1 MSPSLSGTIKKQNK
15 RSDIVDIAKIVTSKG
30 NPDWIRV
37 KYVGEKPTPRIG
49 QSFTLCGPVMIMF
62 GGINQKTRMN
72 DIWLFHTATTKWHRV
87 VPDSISPLQR
97 CGHSAVIQGADMLIF
112 GGDNGETC
120 MNDLHAFDL
129 EHEKWTIV
137 PITSSPAMLPAPRT
151 RHAAISF
158 GNKMLIF
165 GGEDLYSGA
174 DDAEDRTTFSQNQT
188 DMHKSTATKKGDEG
202 KPHFFND
209 LYMFDTVSLK
219 WLALPSRSEEVP
231 CPRAGHSMTLVGSSI
246 YVFGGFGDDQHL
258 NDLWE
263 LNPLTLCWTKIEPAK
278 KEKAAEEDQSDPSSG
293 GFQYLSPRS
302 LHSVAA
308 ASRTRRSGSDATCP
322 SPRSGHSAFA
332 VGDRLL
338 IFGGYTVGAAKDDLW
353 EFNTTTRIWTRLYRS
368 RTSRNMG
375 GTTSRSLAGSRGA
388 KGGSG
393 KSLAPGA
400 QTVTFAPDG
409 TEILKYPMP
418 VARCEQIAFALTEH
432 HILLF
437 GGVGYEST
445 IPRTDMWVL
454 TLQSADGA
462 QAEKDM
468 NDLVSVT
475 GLTLGEEDDEETAFI
490 KSELKRL
497 REELDQAEE
506 DMKEIGAEMK
516 ELKADGTEDSLQTKE
531 TVKEAESSLEQLRL
545 SLNLLR
551 DFEMKRW
558 GMQNAVN
565 EELKKGTLQQ
575 DQKINEEM
583 RLVNEL
589 AAQIRTLMK
598 ENEEKLKNREKEV
611 YTAAKEKADNTQK
624 RRLEQLEQIEAIE
637 KEKMHEDEKKEK
649 AEEEEAVTTINALAE
664 EVKAIAESAVEEAV
678 EENVSR
684 GVERMK
690 RKGENQL
697 EKAAET
703 QQKVDAA
710 EDERAAVL
718 REKMETVRNG
728 VEELMKKENELGE
741 ESSQKAKEQKK
752 QLEELNRQTIEKGLG
767 RSKEGQAEGK
777 EKTAPATATS
787 ASALINSAL
796 TRKLDQKEDELK
808 LMLQRMKTVNKRLDE
823 LLQKEQKRKEMLEES
838 QKLGNETTKKAELGE
853 KEEKRLL
860 KEIEMTQK
868 YLTAALTQEEIKE
881 ANKEMMMLF
890 ETPKERAK
898 RRRAARKKKT
908 LRQMRD
914 TGVEDNED
922 LFPTSGD
929 AEHEEDVEEH
939 TEMAED
945 SDEDVEDEDE
955 VDSELDDFDAL
966 SEDSA
971 AEEERDGVSVISI
984 RPSSL
989 PAAEPHVVPPAP
1001 FLSLAQRY
1009 TYQKKR
1015 QEKSSSSSKIAQ
1027 SQENLLSSLSSS
1039 EPSVQHSSGYSED
1052 AAPRE
1057 MDPFASTE
1065 DETKEMERENITLAP
1080 SSSTDLMF
1088 PSSSSSPSEDMM
1100 YGSEEQ
1106 QPKSSNIESNAL
1118 HDAVLNPMNATRFF
1132 TKIPAR
1138 LQHEELMSLLFEEAE
1153 KVMEE
1158 LQRTENLKA
1167 EEAIKTMKDEVNEQV
1182 EASKARM
1189 IQSGKDAE
1197 ERTVEQATGRTDE
1210 EQAKIDKIQSVVD
1223 ESKNTL
1229 TKAGEEEEELSRAL
1243 EDEAVALQSIRDR
1256 VKQLYAND
1264 VCKDLFDMEKEE
1276 PKKDDETADKHSSQT
1291 SASSSAFQQ
1300 IPSTTVLTVQH
1311 EIDALQKQMD
1321 EAEAEI
1327 TTQPELASRI
1337 IEEAT
1342 ERTVSAML
1350 KDEADA
1356 LKKARASIQQK
1367 FEDSEDLAS
1376 RQREEGKEGLAGW
1389 SDAAE
1394 KRVQTLE
1401 VILNKKALEVSQSMQ
1416 KQWSRHNALLAQ
1428 IESRLR
1434 YVEEDSQRKRVSVDQ
1449 VEEEWNEAERDIH
1462 DTLHRELLVQMN
1474 QLEKELLMQY
1484 KGSAIRA

>member
-1 MSPSLSGTIKKQNK
+1 MSPSLAGTIKKQNK
-15 RSDIVDIAKIVTSKG
+15 RTDIVDIAKIVTSKG

-137 PITSSPAMLPAPRT
+137 PISSSPAMLPAPRT

-165 GGEDLYSGA
+165 GGEDMYSGA
-174 DDAEDRTTFSQNQT
+174 EDGEDGDVFNQNSADTRQSTT
-188 DMHKSTATKKGDEG
+188 AKKGGEA
-202 KPHFFND
+202 KSHYFND

-246 YVFGGFGDDQHL
+246 YVFGGFGEDQHL

-278 KEKAAEEDQSDPSSG
+278 KEKTAEEDQSDPSSG

-302 LHSVAA
+302 PHSSAA

-332 VGDRLL
+332 VGDKLL
-338 IFGGYTVGAAKDDLW
+338 IFGGYTAGAAKDDLW
-353 EFNTTTRIWTRLYRS
+353 EFNTTTRTWTRLYHS
-368 RTSRNMG
+368 RTNRNNG
-375 GTTSRSLAGSRGA
+375 GTTSRSLTGSRGA

-409 TEILKYPMP
+409 TEILKYPTP

-506 DMKEIGAEMK
+506 DMKEMSEEMK
-516 ELKADGTEDSLQTKE
+516 ELKADGTEDSLQAKE
-531 TVKEAESSLEQLRL
+531 TVKETESTLEQLRL

-575 DQKINEEM
+575 EQKINEEM

-589 AAQIRTLMK
+589 VAQIRALMK
-598 ENEEKLKNREKEV
+598 ENEEKLKSREKEI
-611 YTAAKEKADNTQK
+611 YTAAKEKADDTQK
-624 RRLEQLEQIEAIE
+624 RLLEQLGQIEAMETE
-637 KEKMHEDEKKEK
+637 KAHEDERKEK
-649 AEEEEAVTTINALAE
+649 AEEEEIVSTINALTE

-690 RKGENQL
+690 RKGTSQL
-697 EKAAET
+697 EKAADT

-718 REKMETVRNG
+718 KEKMETVRNG

-752 QLEELNRQTIEKGLG
+752 QLEELNKQTIEKGLG
-767 RSKEGQAEGK
+767 RSKEGQGEGK
-777 EKTAPATATS
+777 EKTAPTTATS
-787 ASALINSAL
+787 ASALINSTL
-796 TRKLDQKEDELK
+796 TRKLDQKEDELR
-808 LMLQRMKTVNKRLDE
+808 LMLQRMRTVNKRLDE

-838 QKLGNETTKKAELGE
+838 QELGKDTKEKAELGE

-922 LFPTSGD
+922 LFPTSGGAEHEGD
-929 AEHEEDVEEH
+929 AEEHSEMFDESEEDVEED
-939 TEMAED
+939 EED
-945 SDEDVEDEDE
+945 P
-955 VDSELDDFDAL
+955 ELDDFDVL

-971 AEEERDGVSVISI
+971 TEEERDGVSVISI

-989 PAAEPHVVPPAP
+989 PAAEPHIVPPAP
-1001 FLSLAQRY
+1001 FLSMAQRY
-1009 TYQKKR
+1009 THQKKR
-1015 QEKSSSSSKIAQ
+1015 QEKSSSSTKKAQ

-1052 AAPRE
+1052 AAPHDT
-1057 MDPFASTE
+1057 DPFASTE
-1065 DETKEMERENITLAP
+1065 DDMKEMEQENVSPSP

-1106 QPKSSNIESNAL
+1106 QPKASNVESNAL
-1118 HDAVLNPMNATRFF
+1118 HDAVLNPMNASRFF

-1167 EEAIKTMKDEVNEQV
+1167 EEAIKAMKDEVNGQV

-1189 IQSGKDAE
+1189 IHSGKEAE
-1197 ERTVEQATGRTDE
+1197 ERTVERATGRTDE

-1264 VCKDLFDMEKEE
+1264 VCKDLFEAEKEE
-1276 PKKDDETADKHSSQT
+1276 PKKAEEAAEKAPSQT
-1291 SASSSAFQQ
+1291 PASSSSFEHMPNA
-1300 IPSTTVLTVQH
+1300 TALAVQH

-1342 ERTVSAML
+1342 ERTVTAML

-1367 FEDSEDLAS
+1367 LEDSEDLAS

-1474 QLEKELLMQY
+1474 QLEKELLSQY
-1484 KGSAIRA
+1484 KGTSIH